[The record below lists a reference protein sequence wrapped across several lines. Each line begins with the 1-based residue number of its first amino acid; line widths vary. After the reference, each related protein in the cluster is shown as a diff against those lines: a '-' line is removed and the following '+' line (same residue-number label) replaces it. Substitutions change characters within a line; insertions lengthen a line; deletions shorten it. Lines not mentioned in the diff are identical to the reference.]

1 MIKKIRELCLFNREK
16 IRKQICFDE
25 LDNLLFNLR
34 FMQSKSLKEIY
45 PEAPVD
51 ERTVR
56 YKFEHM
62 MNRFKNIPSE
72 LLVEIFR
79 KN

>member
-1 MIKKIRELCLFNREK
+1 MRLALRWILKMIKKIRELCLFNREK

-51 ERTVR
+51 ERTRLAYIDRKKSHR
-56 YKFEHM
+56 YY
-62 MNRFKNIPSE
+62 
-72 LLVEIFR
+72 
-79 KN
+79 